1 MDAKPFVRASNKSK
15 NRRLGLYA
23 LYLRKSDDGS
33 ILFSTGG
40 DELYSLSKLDVLN
53 LATLP
58 DELLKD
64 IDPAVKAERPDMLP
78 KIKDLFEQHKTLL
91 GDNGELRYNTR
102 VAEHTVF
109 RIKEQP
115 GSVPPSRPPFRL
127 SQPQLLELR
136 TQLDKLLAAK
146 LVEPSDSPYAAP
158 VLFAPKKDGG
168 LRMCIDYRALN
179 RQTIK
184 DKFPLPH
191 PEDLF
196 DELRGAKYF
205 TKIDL
210 LWGFWHIPI
219 HPDDKHKS
227 AFTTKWGL
235 FQWCVLPF
243 GLVNAP
249 SAFSRMVSQIL
260 RPCHGFA
267 VSFVD
272 DILVYS
278 ATLEEHVTHVSK
290 VLSLL
295 AEHGLRTKPSKCQ
308 FFARETTF
316 LGHVINEHG

>member
-15 NRRLGLYA
+15 NRQLGLYA

-64 IDPAVKAERPDMLP
+64 INPAVKADRPDMLP
-78 KIKDLFEQHKTLL
+78 KIKDLFKQHKTLL
-91 GDNGELRYNTR
+91 GDNGELIN
-102 VAEHTVF
+102 
-109 RIKEQP
+109 EQP
-115 GSVPPSRPPFRL
+115 GSVPPSLPPFRL

-146 LVEPSDSPYAAP
+146 LVEPSDSPNTAP

-168 LRMCIDYRALN
+168 LHMCIYYRALN

-196 DELRGAKYF
+196 DELRRAKYF
-205 TKIDL
+205 TKINL

-219 HPDDKHKS
+219 HLDDKHKS

-249 SAFSRMVSQIL
+249 SAFSRMV
-260 RPCHGFA
+260 
-267 VSFVD
+267 
-272 DILVYS
+272 
-278 ATLEEHVTHVSK
+278 
-290 VLSLL
+290 
-295 AEHGLRTKPSKCQ
+295 
-308 FFARETTF
+308 
-316 LGHVINEHG
+316 